1 MKKIKG
7 YIIPILT
14 ILLFVAVMTTGGL
27 LKKPFRHNDDVV
39 TNIEIMRKDIN
50 EEKWDKA
57 RRDLENIKT
66 SWEIVKKRVQ
76 FSVERDEMI
85 LIDTNISRIE
95 GALPVQDKSFISI
108 ELSEM
113 KNHWDELEK

>member
-1 MKKIKG
+1 MKKFKA
-7 YIIPILT
+7 YIIPVLT
-14 ILLFVAVMTTGGL
+14 ILLFIAIMTTGGL
-27 LKKPFRHNDDVV
+27 LKKPFSSKDDVISY
-39 TNIEIMRKDIN
+39 IEIMRKDIN

-57 RRDLENIKT
+57 GKDLSNIKT
-66 SWEIVKKRVQ
+66 AWEIVKKRVQ

-95 GALPVQDKSFISI
+95 GALSERDKSFIII

-113 KNHWDELEK
+113 QNHWNELEK